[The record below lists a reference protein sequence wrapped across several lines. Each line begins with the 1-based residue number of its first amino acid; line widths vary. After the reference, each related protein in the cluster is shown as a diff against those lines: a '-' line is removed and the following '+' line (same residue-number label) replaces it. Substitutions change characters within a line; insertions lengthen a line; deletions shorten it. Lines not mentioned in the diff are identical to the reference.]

1 MKNTFTQAQ
10 LLRMGEILYGD
21 SSDPFKRKLAK
32 RMGQEGRRMELRE
45 VLREKSPDEIVVD
58 NHFLKSK
65 DRIKYR
71 IRKRRK

>member
-1 MKNTFTQAQ
+1 MGQA
-10 LLRMGEILYGD
+10 G
-21 SSDPFKRKLAK
+21 RKL
-32 RMGQEGRRMELRE
+32 ELRE
-45 VLREKSPDEIVVD
+45 VLREKSPEEMVVD